1 MKSYI
6 IQQEGKTMK
15 NRLKN
20 FEFFDFLYNYG
31 TVFTIIL
38 MFGFFAVATNGRFLQ
53 SGNLINILRAMSIV
67 TVISTGVTISLVVGG
82 FDLSVGSVASMTMAV
97 GIAMFVWYEQ
107 NVLVAIVAA
116 LVVAVIIGLINSFMI
131 IKFNIPDM
139 LTTLAAMFIFNGV
152 STTFSKGKIISQNMI
167 MPDGSTSTGL
177 VPQVF
182 RDFGSVPQ
190 IIIIMAVLVI
200 LVHVFLTFT
209 KHGRYMYI
217 VGGNKEAAR
226 LSGVNINKYKMI
238 AYMLSAM
245 LAGIGGLLLA
255 ARIGQANPSAGAGYL
270 MESVAAA
277 FIGFSF
283 LGAGK
288 PNAIGTFFGALL
300 MVSLSN
306 GLVMISIPYYSM
318 DIIKGIVLVLALAL
332 TYYKN
337 KD

>member
-1 MKSYI
+1 MKDRF
-6 IQQEGKTMK
+6 KK
-15 NRLKN
+15 FN
-20 FEFFDFLYNYG
+20 FFEFLYNYG
-31 TVFTIIL
+31 TVFTIFI
-38 MFGFFAVATNGRFLQ
+38 MFGFFAIVTNGRFLQ

-67 TVISTGVTISLVVGG
+67 TIISTGVTISLVVGG
-82 FDLSVGSVASMTMAV
+82 FDLSVGSVASMTMAI
-97 GIAMFVWYEQ
+97 GIAMFVWYDQ
-107 NVLVAIVAA
+107 NIIIAIVAA
-116 LVVAVIIGLINSFMI
+116 LLAAVVIGLVNSFMI

-139 LTTLAAMFIFNGV
+139 LTTLSAMFIFNGV

-167 MPDGSTSTGL
+167 MSDGSTSTGL
-177 VPQVF
+177 IPQVF

-190 IIIIMAVLVI
+190 IIIIMAALVI
-200 LVHVFLTFT
+200 VVHIFLTFT
-209 KHGRYMYI
+209 KHGRYMYV
-217 VGGNKEAAR
+217 VGGNPEAAR
-226 LSGVNINKYKMI
+226 LSGVNVNKYKTI
-238 AYMLSAM
+238 AYIFSAM

-288 PNAIGTFFGALL
+288 PNAIGTFVGALM

-306 GLVMISIPYYSM
+306 GLVMISVPYYSM
-318 DIIKGIVLVLALAL
+318 DIIKGVVLVLALAL
-332 TYYKN
+332 TYYRK